1 MDALE
6 LGASAHAAA
15 KYSDFKIT
23 YPFQLLVANTSY
35 SDSSASSQLQ
45 ETESYSLEDLAEL
58 YLLVKFTCKICL

>member
-23 YPFQLLVANTSY
+23 CPFQLLVANSSY
-35 SDSSASSQLQ
+35 SDSSASPQLQ
-45 ETESYSLEDLAEL
+45 KAES
-58 YLLVKFTCKICL
+58 